1 LKDRHSW
8 SNSPLKNAIFGG
20 FFGAFVAVA
29 QKGRVEV
36 RHHFFW
42 AFGGFSSG
50 FPLKR
55 QKVRCLSAVFFDPA

>member
-1 LKDRHSW
+1 MSIFFEHFLDRDSR

-36 RHHFFW
+36 KYELTEENRSPKQW
-42 AFGGFSSG
+42 VGRA
-50 FPLKR
+50 
-55 QKVRCLSAVFFDPA
+55 